1 MEKQSSK
8 KKFDLSTDMIKI
20 ETSDTP
26 LSLPVDNAYNTFS
39 SPKIKSPRGT
49 QPAVGK
55 IKLTLSVPEDFLPEY
70 KSWCVKHKLTMS
82 DAIVEAL
89 KLLKQKHGY

>member
-26 LSLPVDNAYNTFS
+26 SLLPIENTSNTTSLS
-39 SPKIKSPRGT
+39 KIRSPRGT

-55 IKLTLSVPEDFLPEY
+55 VKLTLSVPEDFLPEY